1 MAEGGGSNENPFSFK
16 KFVKS
21 KHETKIPTTKKTQ
34 GKQTSKT
41 SAVNQRNK
49 DIFEDEAPFP
59 EVNKEVDSDGG
70 KEDLN
75 PFSYKRFVSDDL
87 ASRNKRVLQIIDDE
101 VHEVKTD
108 QDNVAING
116 DVSEEVNI
124 LDGKTVGKDDSDD
137 STETGSESES
147 SEDIL
152 NVTNQSPVSGSIN
165 YFVAPLDSSETQAM
179 VIEELNQLKEENEKL
194 RRDLQE
200 ANQARDEEKKRVVS
214 LQRKLAKIEKREA
227 DETAA
232 LENMIHMVE
241 KNLELTTQRALRAE
255 ATVSKLKEE
264 VNILKTESV
273 PIATYNQLLDANQST
288 MTAVRDKSRAAA
300 DQMNAAA
307 KNAEQAVRQLLS
319 GVDTLK
325 FISQQ
330 LDSIDR
336 ITDVHVHSDER

>member
-1 MAEGGGSNENPFSFK
+1 MAEAESKENPFSFK
-16 KFVKS
+16 TFVKTKQDTTSTKANKAQS
-21 KHETKIPTTKKTQ
+21 KQK
-34 GKQTSKT
+34 SKD
-41 SAVNQRNK
+41 SAVNLCNK
-49 DIFEDEAPFP
+49 NHFKDEAPFP
-59 EVNKEVDSDGG
+59 EVD
-70 KEDLN
+70 KEDEDTGAREELN

-101 VHEVKTD
+101 VHEVKTG
-108 QDNVAING
+108 QENG
-116 DVSEEVNI
+116 DEREQIGSLDQNI
-124 LDGKTVGKDDSDD
+124 VRKSDSDSTATDDSD
-137 STETGSESES
+137 SESEHS
-147 SEDIL
+147 L
-152 NVTNQSPVSGSIN
+152 NSTAQSPVSGSIN
-165 YFVAPLDSSETQAM
+165 YFVAPLESSETQAM

-200 ANQARDEEKKRVVS
+200 SNQARDEEKKRVVS

-232 LENMIHMVE
+232 LENMVHMVE
-241 KNLELTTQRALRAE
+241 KNLELTTQRALKAE
-255 ATVSKLKEE
+255 ATVAKLKEE
-264 VNILKTESV
+264 VNVLKTESV
-273 PIATYNQLLDANQST
+273 PIATYNQLLDANHCT

-336 ITDVHVHSDER
+336 ITDIHVHPEGR